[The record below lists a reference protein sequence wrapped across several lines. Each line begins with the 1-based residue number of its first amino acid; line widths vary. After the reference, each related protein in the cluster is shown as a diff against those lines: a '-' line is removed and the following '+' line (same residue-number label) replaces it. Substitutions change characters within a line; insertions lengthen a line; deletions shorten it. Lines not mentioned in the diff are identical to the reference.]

1 MANSSLYV
9 GVDAGSTFCK
19 AIALT
24 NNSSGSI
31 VKVVS
36 LVMGNPEKA
45 ANQCLEDLAKK
56 TYQKVKI
63 LRACAVATGQN
74 SDKITITVKESEITC
89 LGLAGYTINPE
100 INLVVDVGSFS
111 MKALK
116 LEENGKGKVKD
127 FVMNNKCAGGAGILL
142 ELVAEGLEMKV
153 EELEKKAF
161 ESKNPI
167 AISSQCSIFAE
178 SEVISYKNDGANIA
192 DLVAGVCNS
201 VAGRIYPMVKTLDR
215 TPHNV
220 AFAGGVALNKKVAKN
235 LEERLELS
243 LMPISMDPQ
252 YVSAYGAALIAKKR
266 EGD

>member
-1 MANSSLYV
+1 MANSNFYI

-19 AIALT
+19 AIAL
-24 NNSSGSI
+24 NSDSNDLKI
-31 VKVVS
+31 KTIA

-45 ANQCLEDLAKK
+45 ATQCLEELAKK
-56 TYQKVKI
+56 TNQKVKT
-63 LRACAVATGQN
+63 LRANAVVTGQN
-74 SDKITITVKESEITC
+74 NDKISIDAKESEIIC
-89 LGLAGYTINPE
+89 IGLGAYDLNPE

-153 EELEKKAF
+153 DELEKKAF

-178 SEVISYKNDGANIA
+178 SEVISYKNEGANIA

-215 TPHNV
+215 SPHNV
-220 AFAGGVALNKKVAKN
+220 AFGGGVALNKKVAKN
-235 LEERLELS
+235 LEERLNLT
-243 LMPISMDPQ
+243 LIPISMDPQ
-252 YVSAYGAALIAKKR
+252 YLAAYGAGLMAKRK
-266 EGD
+266 EGR